1 MAETPAD
8 KIRELKEEYSDRAS
22 DALTAGMELI
32 SGGAP
37 PTKPGVGHVWFDSS
51 TNQLWVCTGRIN
63 GKLKWSKVPERL
75 YE

>member
-1 MAETPAD
+1 MNDTPAERI
-8 KIRELKEEYSDRAS
+8 KALKEEYQERSTEVQEVLGDV
-22 DALTAGMELI
+22 T
-32 SGGAP
+32 SGGLP

-63 GKLKWSKVPERL
+63 GKLKWSKVPEKL